1 MQRTLHLVPVTVAI
15 VLSALLAFTAP
26 RGAQAEGQPPPEP
39 AAAATAEVRLG
50 DATPEESEALNR
62 LATSR
67 AWTSRALAAMRLER
81 FDCAA
86 SAGRLLSLTGD
97 PSWRVRAYAFACLA
111 RRGVPVATEVLESER
126 DPRVLRAIVRGRYAV
141 PQATLDARIA
151 PLERS
156 ARPTDGALALE
167 ILAALGR
174 DEDAA
179 IRKRMDELL
188 RLVIVRMDR
197 TEAGTLS
204 ARLAAITAA
213 QDFGREHRWREWYR
227 KARRNPGF
235 RDAAL
240 VPSAPAGARLVAPNK
255 VATLPPA
262 DFIAFEGYLASVA
275 DRPMDLAILIDCTAS
290 MWRELSDAQ
299 SSITDLVDFLGS
311 VTGGVRIAIVG
322 YRDRTDAWEMR
333 AWDFTPSVA
342 EAEKRLWALSAEGG
356 GDEPESVY
364 SAMKQ
369 ALSKFSWL
377 PDVRPPAPQPIRA
390 LVLVGDAPPHV
401 GEGTL
406 CIELAKRAFTRGGVR
421 TYGIVARDK
430 EANLKEEGSER
441 APLPSGDE
449 ANGDSKDGESKDGDS
464 KDGDSKDGDAKDG
477 DAKDGDAKDG
487 DDARGRNGRAPVAPP
502 KAPIPEMRKRPSHT
516 WFPEI
521 ADAGGGRAEI
531 LREGASLAAEIA
543 ELTIADRHRAEFS
556 DFFAAFRLL
565 CR

>member
-1 MQRTLHLVPVTVAI
+1 MAQRTLRLVPVMVAI
-15 VLSALLAFTAP
+15 VLTALLAITAP
-26 RGAQAEGQPPPEP
+26 PAAQVDGQRPKEP
-39 AAAATAEVRLG
+39 AAAPTTEVRLG

-81 FDCAA
+81 FDCEA

-126 DPRVLRAIVRGRYAV
+126 DPLVLRAIVRGRYAV
-141 PQATLDARIA
+141 PQATLDARLA

-156 ARPTDGALALE
+156 GRPAECALALE

-174 DEDAA
+174 TEDAA

-213 QDFGREHRWREWYR
+213 QDLGREHRWREWYR
-227 KARRNPGF
+227 KSRRNPGF
-235 RDAAL
+235 REAAL
-240 VPSAPAGARLVAPNK
+240 VPSTPAGARLVAPNK
-255 VATLPPA
+255 VATLSPA

-369 ALSKFSWL
+369 ALSKFTWL
-377 PDVRPPAPQPIRA
+377 PDARPPAPQPIRA

-406 CIELAKRAFTRGGVR
+406 CIELAKRAFTRSGVR

-441 APLPSGDE
+441 APLPTD
-449 ANGDSKDGESKDGDS
+449 KDADAKDA
-464 KDGDSKDGDAKDG
+464 DAKDG
-477 DAKDGDAKDG
+477 DASNEDAKDG
-487 DDARGRNGRAPVAPP
+487 DARGRNGRTPVAPP

-543 ELTIADRHRAEFS
+543 ELTIADRHRAEFG

>member
-1 MQRTLHLVPVTVAI
+1 MLLIALTM
-15 VLSALLAFTAP
+15 LLALPWRCAAHGGGIAP
-26 RGAQAEGQPPPEP
+26 QEAAPPS
-39 AAAATAEVRLG
+39 AAPIQLG

-81 FDCAA
+81 YDCDA
-86 SAGRLLSLTGD
+86 SAGRLLSFAGD
-97 PSWRVRAYAFACLA
+97 ASWRVRAYAFACLA
-111 RRGVPVATEVLESER
+111 RRGVAISNEDLERER
-126 DPRVLRAIVRGRYAV
+126 DPRVLRAIVRGRYTV
-141 PQATLDARIA
+141 SQQALDARLA

-156 ARPTDGALALE
+156 GRPADGALALE

-174 DEDAA
+174 FDDAA

-213 QDFGREHRWREWYR
+213 EDFGREHRWREWFR
-227 KARRNPGF
+227 KSRRNPGW
-235 RDAAL
+235 REAAL
-240 VPSAPAGARLVAPNK
+240 VPAAPAGARLVAPNK
-255 VATLPPA
+255 VASLAPA

-311 VTGGVRIAIVG
+311 VTGGVRIAIIG

-333 AWDFTPSVA
+333 AWDFTASVA
-342 EAEKRLWALSAEGG
+342 EAERRLWALSAEGG

-364 SAMKQ
+364 AAMRQ
-369 ALSKFSWL
+369 ALTKFSWL
-377 PDVRPPAPQPIRA
+377 PDVRTPAPQPIRA

-406 CIELAKRAFTRGGVR
+406 CVELAKRAFTRGVR

-441 APLPSGDE
+441 VPRPGSPAGSREVAKDAE
-449 ANGDSKDGESKDGDS
+449 DGEKGEGAEDG
-464 KDGDSKDGDAKDG
+464 GTQPPRDAS
-477 DAKDGDAKDG
+477 
-487 DDARGRNGRAPVAPP
+487 RGRSGRTPVAPP
-502 KAPIPEMRKRPSHT
+502 KAPTPEMRKRPSHT

-531 LREGASLAAEIA
+531 LREGSSLAAEIA
-543 ELTIADRHRAEFS
+543 ELTIADKHRAEFG

>member
-1 MQRTLHLVPVTVAI
+1 MGAI
-15 VLSALLAFTAP
+15 VLAALLLGPPTAA
-26 RGAQAEGQPPPEP
+26 AQDDGQASPGGSVPQEP
-39 AAAATAEVRLG
+39 AGTPVAQVLLA

-81 FDCAA
+81 FDCEA
-86 SAGRLLSLTGD
+86 SAGRLFSLTGD
-97 PSWRVRAYAFACLA
+97 ASWRVRAYAFACLA
-111 RRGVPVATEVLESER
+111 RRGVPIAAEALESER
-126 DPRVLRAIVRGRYAV
+126 DARVLRAIVRGRYTL
-141 PQATLDARIA
+141 PQPTLDARIA
-151 PLERS
+151 TLERS
-156 ARPTDGALALE
+156 GRPADAALALE

-174 DEDAA
+174 ADDKS

-188 RLVIVRMDR
+188 RVVIVRMDR

-213 QDFGREHRWREWYR
+213 QDFGREHRWREWFR

-240 VPSAPAGARLVAPNK
+240 VPSAPAGARLVAANK
-255 VATLPPA
+255 VATLSPA

-290 MWRELSDAQ
+290 MWRELSEAQ

-333 AWDFTPSVA
+333 AWDFTPSVT
-342 EAEKRLWALSAEGG
+342 EAERRLWALSAEGG

-377 PDVRPPAPQPIRA
+377 PDARPPAPQPIRA
-390 LVLVGDAPPHV
+390 LVLVGDAPPHP

-406 CIELAKRAFTRGGVR
+406 CIDLAKRAFANGVR

-441 APLPSGDE
+441 APLPSREKDAGGDGR
-449 ANGDSKDGESKDGDS
+449 GDDGAKDAAPDAPKDGEG
-464 KDGDSKDGDAKDG
+464 
-477 DAKDGDAKDG
+477 
-487 DDARGRNGRAPVAPP
+487 ARGRNGRTPIAPP

-543 ELTIADRHRAEFS
+543 ELTIADRHRAEFG

>member
-1 MQRTLHLVPVTVAI
+1 MFRMGAI
-15 VLSALLAFTAP
+15 VLAALLLGPPTAA
-26 RGAQAEGQPPPEP
+26 AQDDGQSSPGGSVPQEP
-39 AAAATAEVRLG
+39 AATPVAQVLLA

-81 FDCAA
+81 FDCEA

-97 PSWRVRAYAFACLA
+97 ASWRVRAYAFACLA
-111 RRGVPVATEVLESER
+111 RRGVPIAAEALESER
-126 DPRVLRAIVRGRYAV
+126 DPRVLRAIVRGRYTLRQ
-141 PQATLDARIA
+141 PTLDARIA
-151 PLERS
+151 ALERS
-156 ARPTDGALALE
+156 GRPADAALALE

-174 DEDAA
+174 ADDKA
-179 IRKRMDELL
+179 IRERMDELL
-188 RLVIVRMDR
+188 RVVIVRMDR

-213 QDFGREHRWREWYR
+213 QDFGREHRWREWFR
-227 KARRNPGF
+227 KARRDLGF
-235 RDAAL
+235 REAAL
-240 VPSAPAGARLVAPNK
+240 VPSAPAGVRLVAANK
-255 VATLPPA
+255 VATLSPA

-333 AWDFTPSVA
+333 AWDFTPSVT
-342 EAEKRLWALSAEGG
+342 EAERRLWALSAEGG

-364 SAMKQ
+364 SAMRQ

-377 PDVRPPAPQPIRA
+377 PDARPPAPQPIRA
-390 LVLVGDAPPHV
+390 LVLVGDAPPHP

-406 CIELAKRAFTRGGVR
+406 CIDLARRAFANGVR

-441 APLPSGDE
+441 APLPSREKDAGGDG
-449 ANGDSKDGESKDGDS
+449 AKDAAPDAPKDGEG
-464 KDGDSKDGDAKDG
+464 
-477 DAKDGDAKDG
+477 
-487 DDARGRNGRAPVAPP
+487 ARGRNGRTPIAPP
-502 KAPIPEMRKRPSHT
+502 KALIPEMRKRPSHT

-543 ELTIADRHRAEFS
+543 ELTIADRHRAEFG